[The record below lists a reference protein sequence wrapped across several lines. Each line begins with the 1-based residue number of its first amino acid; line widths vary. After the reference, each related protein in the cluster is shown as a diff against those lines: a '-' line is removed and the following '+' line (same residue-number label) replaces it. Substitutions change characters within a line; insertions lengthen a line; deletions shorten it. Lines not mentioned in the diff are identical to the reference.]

1 MIYQHA
7 AERRDAE
14 VAARLARLA
23 AGTRN
28 GLLGVVTESVLH
40 LVDRMR

>member
-14 VAARLARLA
+14 VAARLGASR
-23 AGTRN
+23 GTTPNRT
-28 GLLGVVTESVLH
+28 GT
-40 LVDRMR
+40 

>member
-14 VAARLARLA
+14 VAERLGRLA
-23 AGTRN
+23 AGTVPR
-28 GLLGVVTESVLH
+28 GTGT
-40 LVDRMR
+40 